1 MEINGIIRSI
11 SEIELISE
19 TFSKVELIL
28 DTSTYEQGTA
38 KKQEN
43 AAKLQF
49 CNAHINKLQG
59 FTTGERVRV
68 YFTIYG
74 KEITT
79 QDGRVFFNQNLNA
92 YKIERI

>member
-43 AAKLQF
+43 AAKVQF
-49 CNAHINKLQG
+49 CNAHIGKLQG

-79 QDGRVFFNQNLNA
+79 QDGRIFFNQNLNA
-92 YKIERI
+92 HRIERI